1 MAGLLQDVR
10 LALRQLR
17 KNLGF
22 TISSVVMLAVAI
34 CANSTM
40 LSWIN
45 GTMLHPIPGARD
57 TDRLVSVMRGQ
68 WSTSP
73 TPPFSYLDYRDLRDR
88 NHSFVGMLAYHHDWS
103 ALTGGVK
110 AERIYSATVS
120 SNYFEV
126 LGIHPLLGR
135 FFRPDRQ
142 W

>member
-45 GTMLHPIPGARD
+45 VNDAASNI
-57 TDRLVSVMRGQ
+57 
-68 WSTSP
+68 
-73 TPPFSYLDYRDLRDR
+73 RDR
-88 NHSFVGMLAYHHDWS
+88 AMRIDW
-103 ALTGGVK
+103 
-110 AERIYSATVS
+110 
-120 SNYFEV
+120 
-126 LGIHPLLGR
+126 
-135 FFRPDRQ
+135 
-142 W
+142 

>member
-1 MAGLLQDVR
+1 MEKIMAGLLQDVR

-22 TISSVVMLAVAI
+22 TISSVFMLAVAI

-57 TDRLVSVMRGQ
+57 TDGLVSVMRGQ

-73 TPPFSYLDYRDLRDR
+73 TPPFSYQDYRDLLDQ
-88 NHSFVGMLAYHHDWS
+88 NHSFVGMLAYHHDWTT
-103 ALTGGVK
+103 LTGDGNP
-110 AERIYSATVS
+110 ERIYSATVS
-120 SNYFEV
+120 WNYFEL
-126 LGIHPLLGR
+126 LGIR
-135 FFRPDRQ
+135 RSRR
-142 W
+142 